1 MYVKFPGGWRNP
13 GGYVVPCEVVSQV
26 NDTRGGLVGA
36 YVRLTAE
43 DGSVSWSQYV
53 RKEQLLND
61 DEVENDQI

>member
-1 MYVKFPGGWRNP
+1 
-13 GGYVVPCEVVSQV
+13 
-26 NDTRGGLVGA
+26 
-36 YVRLTAE
+36 VRLTAE